1 MEEKRTIRFK
11 SKEFAIDVVNLY
23 KSLTEKKKE
32 FVLSKQLLK
41 SGTSIGANIAEAEAA
56 IFKKDFLAKVY
67 ISFKEC
73 YETEFWLDL
82 LYETDYIDDSSF
94 SNMKEKC
101 LELKKMLS
109 SITKTLKDSLTPN
122 F

>member
-1 MEEKRTIRFK
+1 MEERRTVRFI

-23 KSLTEKKKE
+23 KRLTENKKE

-56 IFKKDFLAKVY
+56 ISKKDFLAKVY

-82 LYETDYIDDSSF
+82 LNETDYLDDASF
-94 SNMKEKC
+94 SYMKEKC

-109 SITKTLKDSLTPN
+109 SITKTLKSSIDNS
-122 F
+122 